1 MLERSQSFKG
11 NGMIEILQLA
21 KKFKV
26 ENPKKLS
33 EQEKKDPRLKGR
45 FFHSVMDVS
54 FSCEQGQVL
63 GLLGPNGAGK
73 TTTLRMLS
81 TALKPN
87 SGSLS
92 INGINVL
99 TKPLLAR
106 QKIGFLSGSTG
117 LYGRLTGRENI
128 EYFGQLHGLS
138 ANKTAQRIEELAD
151 LLDLHTFLDRRC
163 ENYSTGMKQK
173 TAIARA
179 VVHEPEVV
187 ILDEP
192 TTGLDIMATQTVL
205 DFIRRLKE
213 QGTPVIFSTH
223 HLDEVDELC
232 DKVVVID
239 KGLTMFDGDTTKFR
253 ALADGSLHQAFMA
266 SIQSPTANI

>member
-1 MLERSQSFKG
+1 
-11 NGMIEILQLA
+11 MIEINGLA
-21 KKFKV
+21 KTFRV

-33 EQEKKDPRLKGR
+33 EQEKADPRLKGR
-45 FFHSVMDVS
+45 FFHSVENVS
-54 FSCEQGQVL
+54 FSCDAGEVL

-81 TALKPN
+81 TALKPS
-87 SGSLS
+87 SGQIL
-92 INGINVL
+92 INGEDI
-99 TKPLLAR
+99 LANPVIAR
-106 QKIGFLSGSTG
+106 KKLGFLSGSTG

-128 EYFGQLHGLS
+128 AYFGRLHRMDPKRI
-138 ANKTAQRIEELAD
+138 AERIEELAD
-151 LLDLHTFLDRRC
+151 LLDMQSFLDRRC
-163 ENYSTGMKQK
+163 ENFSTGMKQK

-179 VVHEPEVV
+179 VVHQPDAV

-213 QGTPVIFSTH
+213 QRIPVIFSTH

-232 DKVVVID
+232 DSVTVID
-239 KGLTMFDGDTTKFR
+239 KGKTCFNGDLDSFK
-253 ALADGSLHQAFMA
+253 ALSDGSMHQAFLTTLQRQKGA
-266 SIQSPTANI
+266 A